1 MWSARGSSC
10 GGRPEFDARAGGRTW
25 GAMRDRIRAHRG
37 DARPGAAAVGVMMD
51 IIRVLIAD
59 DHPPLREGL
68 RALLQSAPD
77 LEGVGEAATGEE
89 AITLSALLQPDVIL
103 MDIKMPGVNGIEATR
118 RILHTSPHISILM
131 LTMFE
136 DDDSV
141 FAALRAGAR
150 GYLLKGALKAEI
162 LRAIRGVSSGEA
174 IFGPA
179 IAKRLMQYFAGL
191 PSAAGLPPAAQ
202 PPQVFPEL
210 TEREHEIL
218 GLIAQHHTNPEIA
231 ERLGLSPK
239 TVRNHVSNIFTKLQ
253 VADRAQAIIR
263 AREAGLG

>member
-1 MWSARGSSC
+1 
-10 GGRPEFDARAGGRTW
+10 
-25 GAMRDRIRAHRG
+25 
-37 DARPGAAAVGVMMD
+37 MMD
-51 IIRVLIAD
+51 AIRVLIAD

-68 RALLQSAPD
+68 HALLQSVPD
-77 LEGVGEAATGEE
+77 LEVVGEAATGEE
-89 AITLSALLQPDVIL
+89 AITLAASLQPDVIL

-191 PSAAGLPPAAQ
+191 RPTAQ
-202 PPQVFPEL
+202 PPQAFPEL
-210 TEREHEIL
+210 TEREREIL
-218 GLIAQHHTNPEIA
+218 DLIAQHYTNPEIA
-231 ERLGLSPK
+231 ERLGLTPK

-253 VADRAQAIIR
+253 VVDRAQAIIR
-263 AREAGLG
+263 AREAGLGLERDS